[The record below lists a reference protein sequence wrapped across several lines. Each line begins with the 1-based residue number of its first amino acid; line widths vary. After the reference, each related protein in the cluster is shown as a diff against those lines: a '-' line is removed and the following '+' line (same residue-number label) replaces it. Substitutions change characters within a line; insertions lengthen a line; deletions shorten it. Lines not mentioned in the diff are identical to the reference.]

1 MRTAEHTHGPRR
13 LIVFTDL
20 DGSLLNHGDYSWE
33 AARPA
38 LERIRDLGI
47 PLVICTSKTR
57 PEVEVIRVEIGCSG
71 PFIVENGGGIFF
83 PPEYEDLPTGG
94 ALVMGQMKCIP
105 LGLSYARIRSFI
117 EEARGTFSVRGF
129 GDMDI
134 EEIARRTGLPPEKA
148 ALAKERDFTEPFVL
162 DREEDLPGLERAAH
176 LKGLMITR
184 GGRFYH
190 CMGFGNDKGGAVTL
204 VKDIFSRHWQ
214 TSVTSVGFGD
224 SPNDFPLLRAVDIP
238 VLIPHEDGSFEDL
251 ALKGLV
257 RAPHPG
263 SRGWNEAALSLINTP
278 LPGKRGTSKTR
289 RTKKEER
296 P

>member
-1 MRTAEHTHGPRR
+1 MRTDEHITGPRR
-13 LIVFTDL
+13 IIIFTDL
-20 DGSLLNHGDYSWE
+20 DGSLLNHVDYSWE

-57 PEVEVIRVEIGCSG
+57 PEVEVIRDEIGCSG

-83 PPEYEDLPTGG
+83 PPGYEDLPTGG
-94 ALVMGQMKCIP
+94 SLVMGGIKCIP
-105 LGLSYARIRSFI
+105 LGLSYGRIRSFI
-117 EEARGTFSVRGF
+117 DEARQEFSIRGF

-134 EEIARRTGLPPEKA
+134 DEIAHRTGLPPEKA
-148 ALAKERDFTEPFVL
+148 ALAKKRDFTEPFVL
-162 DREEDLPGLERAAH
+162 DREEDLPGLKRAAH

-204 VKDIFSRHWQ
+204 VEEIFSRHWQ

-224 SPNDFPLLRAVDIP
+224 SPNDFPMLRAVDIP
-238 VLIPHEDGSFEDL
+238 VLIPHEDGSFDVL
-251 ALKGLV
+251 ALEGLV
-257 RAPHPG
+257 RATHPG
-263 SRGWNEAALSLINTP
+263 SRGWNEAALSIITTP
-278 LPGKRGTSKTR
+278 LPGKRDARKIKH
-289 RTKKEER
+289 TKKEER

>member
-1 MRTAEHTHGPRR
+1 MRTAERTNGPRR

-38 LERIRDLGI
+38 LEMIRDLGI

-57 PEVEVIRVEIGCSG
+57 PEVEVIRAEIGCSG

-83 PPEYEDLPTGG
+83 PPGYENLPTGG
-94 ALVMGQMKCIP
+94 TLVMGGMRCIP
-105 LGLSYARIRSFI
+105 LGLPYARIRSFI
-117 EEARGTFSVRGF
+117 SEVQAEYAIRGF

-134 EEIARRTGLPPEKA
+134 DEIARRTGLPPEKA
-148 ALAKERDFTEPFVL
+148 ALARARDFTEPFVL
-162 DREEDLPGLERAAH
+162 ERKEDLPGLERSAH

-204 VKDIFSRHWQ
+204 VKDIFTRHWQ

-251 ALKGLV
+251 SLQGLV
-257 RAPHPG
+257 RASHPG
-263 SRGWNEAALSLINTP
+263 SRGWNEAALSIVT
-278 LPGKRGTSKTR
+278 GETARERGTRKSR
-289 RTKKEER
+289 RQKKET
-296 P
+296 

>member
-1 MRTAEHTHGPRR
+1 MRTAERTNGPRR

-47 PLVICTSKTR
+47 PLVLCTSKTR

-190 CMGFGNDKGGAVTL
+190 CMAFGNDKGGAVTL

-251 ALKGLV
+251 DLEGLV